1 MDTKT
6 PIIQNV
12 VSFVAGVGLMA
23 AGSQITFE
31 KDSYTVPDKGGA
43 TVTVTEVDAE
53 TIKLDFTIKGSRNE
67 SIAGL
72 KQKISEIDALIA
84 RTDPQYIGPLEL
96 ERAQIESWL
105 NAAQEVGV
113 EIK

>member
-43 TVTVTEVDAE
+43 VVTVTEVDGE
-53 TIKLDFTIKGSRNE
+53 TIKLDFTVKGSRTE
-67 SIAGL
+67 SIADL
-72 KQKISEIDALIA
+72 KQRISELDTLIA
-84 RTDPQYIGPLEL
+84 TNDPATTGILRQEK
-96 ERAQIESWL
+96 AQIESWL

-113 EIK
+113 ETK